1 MDLRQLA
8 AIAAVAEAGSF
19 SAAARHLHTV
29 QSNVSTHIARLERE
43 LGTTLVDRTTGSLTD
58 EGEVVVDRARRVQ
71 HELESLRADVDS
83 MLHDVSGEVRLGCI
97 GTVSRWLVP
106 NLLRLMASRHPLVR
120 VVVVDATTTSLV
132 PQVVNKSLD
141 LAVVNL
147 PLADAELATEP
158 LFDEDRVLVVPHGHP
173 LADCEHVGL
182 RELADHELLLEPRGT
197 PFRDELDQQAAAA
210 GVAMRAQAEID
221 GIGLLASLAFERYG
235 AAVLPATAA
244 PDRIEMSCHRLR
256 VDGLAPRSVGLV
268 VPRRGRLS
276 APARAVRA
284 AIGELVGCAALDGVH
299 PSERDRAGVPDPRR
313 TDIPSTRV

>member
-173 LADCEHVGL
+173 LADCEHVEL

-256 VDGLAPRSVGLV
+256 VDGLAPRSVGLA

-284 AIGELVGCAALDGVH
+284 AIGELVGCAELDGVH
-299 PSERDRAGVPDPRR
+299 PSERDRAPVPDPRG